1 MTILDDSL
9 QELFPGLN
17 NVLSEANKK
26 LVNTYCFLDGK
37 IQKCR
42 EFREGGKVSY
52 YNDTNTEMCKV
63 VVKTFDIWLPESGLY
78 QLEDGSIFLVMK
90 QPNRQWARSFSDS
103 FYEVILVSGKF
114 SDNMFYNQL
123 AHAKKLDLAVTKE
136 RYIFW
141 WNHLI
146 GYIKDTNNIVCTNI
160 AFKQELIDWS
170 RGT

>member
-9 QELFPGLN
+9 RELFPGLN

-26 LVNTYCFLDGK
+26 LASTYCFLNGK

-42 EFREGGKVSY
+42 EFREGGVVY
-52 YNDTNTEMCKV
+52 HYNDTQTEMI
-63 VVKTFDIWLPESGLY
+63 KTNITSFNIWLPESGLY
-78 QLEDGSIFLVMK
+78 QLADGSIFLVMK

-114 SDNMFYNQL
+114 SDNMFYDQL

-146 GYIKDTNNIVCTNI
+146 GYIKDTNTIICTNM